1 MRDELI
7 RRETPQGTVRV
18 LVAFARV
25 RGGGWLWIARRSP
38 AGPIVGEGRG
48 ASLEIVR
55 AAVEEWMEQEAEY
68 LARRPT

>member
-18 LVAFARV
+18 VVAYARV

-38 AGPIVGEGRG
+38 SGPIIGQGRG
-48 ASLEIVR
+48 STYEIVR
-55 AAVEEWMEQEAEY
+55 AAVEEWLEQEVEQ
-68 LARRPT
+68 LTQ

>member
-18 LVAFARV
+18 VVAYARV

-38 AGPIVGEGRG
+38 SGPIIGQGRG
-48 ASLEIVR
+48 VDESEIVR
-55 AAVEEWMEQEAEY
+55 AAVEEWLEQEAEQ
-68 LARRPT
+68 LTR